1 MRFEKV
7 RIKINRSIIE
17 VFEGAEVKHA
27 LLTYLARRRMS
38 VKLVD
43 ELVVT
48 DVWGHEID
56 QDAPVSEHREIK
68 IKFKDKR

>member
-1 MRFEKV
+1 MKLKV
-7 RIKINRSIIE
+7 NRCIIE

-43 ELVVT
+43 QLVVT

-56 QDAPVSEHREIK
+56 QEAPVSEHREIK

>member
-1 MRFEKV
+1 MKLKV
-7 RIKINRSIIE
+7 NRCVVDI
-17 VFEGAEVKHA
+17 FEGAEVRHA

-43 ELVVT
+43 QLVVT

-56 QDAPVSEHREIK
+56 QEAPVSEHREIK
-68 IKFKDKR
+68 IKFKDKK

>member
-1 MRFEKV
+1 MKLKV
-7 RIKINRSIIE
+7 NRCVVDI
-17 VFEGAEVKHA
+17 FEGAEVKHA

-43 ELVVT
+43 QLVVT

-56 QDAPVSEHREIK
+56 QEAPVSEHREIR
-68 IKFKDKR
+68 IRFKDKK

>member
-1 MRFEKV
+1 MKLKV
-7 RIKINRSIIE
+7 NRCIIE

-43 ELVVT
+43 QLVVT

-56 QDAPVSEHREIK
+56 QEAPVSEHREIK
-68 IKFKDKR
+68 IKFKDKK

>member
-1 MRFEKV
+1 MKLKV
-7 RIKINRSIIE
+7 DRCIIE

-43 ELVVT
+43 QLVVT

-56 QDAPVSEHREIK
+56 QEAPVSEHREIK
-68 IKFKDKR
+68 IKFKDKK

>member
-1 MRFEKV
+1 MKLKV
-7 RIKINRSIIE
+7 NRCIIE

-68 IKFKDKR
+68 IKFKDKK